1 MVEGQISLSIVC
13 LSFVSEAVY
22 ARVVSIA
29 VLHLMLTT
37 PAHLVTQFFARAH
50 AGVCSFL
57 AGFGLPP
64 PDPERIKREIK
75 YSVRRLAGYVSRMH
89 KDERVT

>member
-1 MVEGQISLSIVC
+1 M
-13 LSFVSEAVY
+13 Y

-29 VLHLMLTT
+29 VFHLMLTT

-64 PDPERIKREIK
+64 PDPERIKRETK
-75 YSVRRLAGYVSRMH
+75 YSARRLAGYVIRIIRMRGSH
-89 KDERVT
+89 DEAFGIHERFWY